1 MSGVRVLLVED
12 NELNS
17 EIAVALLE
25 SLGAAAETA
34 ANGQEALDALD
45 ASEPGHFD
53 VVLMDIQMPVMNGLE
68 ATRRIRESERDDL
81 RALPVVVLSANAFT
95 EDVQESKRAGADDH
109 LSKPISVKDW
119 RRRWVESSGAP
130 DPCGA
135 SRPSRPLAA
144 LFLTAP
150 RHHAPTAQ
158 RGVEGSC
165 GPSLC

>member
-53 VVLMDIQMPVMNGLE
+53 VVLMDIQM
-68 ATRRIRESERDDL
+68 RRGVD
-81 RALPVVVLSANAFT
+81 VVDGRGDA
-95 EDVQESKRAGADDH
+95 
-109 LSKPISVKDW
+109 
-119 RRRWVESSGAP
+119 ESS
-130 DPCGA
+130 
-135 SRPSRPLAA
+135 L
-144 LFLTAP
+144 
-150 RHHAPTAQ
+150 RHS
-158 RGVEGSC
+158 G
-165 GPSLC
+165 